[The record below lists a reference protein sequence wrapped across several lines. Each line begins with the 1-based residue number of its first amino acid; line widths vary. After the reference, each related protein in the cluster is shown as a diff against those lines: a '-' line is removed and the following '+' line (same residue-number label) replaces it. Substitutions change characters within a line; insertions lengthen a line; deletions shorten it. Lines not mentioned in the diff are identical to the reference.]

1 MQIPKFSLWIC
12 ALALC
17 GGMTLRADD
26 TPAQAAAR
34 AALLQHLQ
42 ELQGNPTPA
51 PQTPPPAA
59 TAPAAPVVP
68 APSSPPPAPAMAAA
82 PVNPATGDTPAQ
94 AEARAALMQHLQE
107 LQGNPVPAPQT
118 PPPVAAAPAA
128 PAPNPP
134 PSAPAPAMAAAP
146 VNPVTG
152 DTAAQAEARAAL
164 AQKMAD
170 LGITT
175 SQPTAITATAPTATT
190 APAATKNSAT
200 TLQRIP
206 MIAPA
211 LPISATKEE
220 KLRVLLA
227 RYEADLISPEQYHEQ
242 RAAILAAP

>member
-1 MQIPKFSLWIC
+1 
-12 ALALC
+12 
-17 GGMTLRADD
+17 
-26 TPAQAAAR
+26 
-34 AALLQHLQ
+34 
-42 ELQGNPTPA
+42 
-51 PQTPPPAA
+51 
-59 TAPAAPVVP
+59 
-68 APSSPPPAPAMAAA
+68 
-82 PVNPATGDTPAQ
+82 
-94 AEARAALMQHLQE
+94 
-107 LQGNPVPAPQT
+107 
-118 PPPVAAAPAA
+118 
-128 PAPNPP
+128 
-134 PSAPAPAMAAAP
+134 MAAAP

-175 SQPTAITATAPTATT
+175 SQPTAIATTAPTATT